1 MMYQPTKQGL
11 NQPSSPAPGTW
22 LADPSHF
29 APRRRD
35 VLRVG
40 WLGGLGLTLGNF
52 FELRAQADHSLAEP
66 TAKNVIHI
74 YLQGGFAHMDS
85 FDPKPDAPAEYRGIL
100 GTVQTSVPGVLFS
113 SHMSATAKIADK
125 ITVVRSMTH
134 TEVDHSRGEH
144 SMFTGYRPSPAL
156 VYPSIGSVVAHEL
169 GPRGAMPPY
178 VVVPNQGSQFLGSG
192 YLSNAYGPFALG
204 GDPARPGFSV
214 RDLNLPAGIDETR
227 FEKRKSWKTLVD
239 EHFSRSQQDD
249 KLDTMNSF
257 YGRAYELLASQESK
271 QAFSLKGESEQTKAL
286 YGMEPW
292 GPVLRPRAGA
302 SFLTARR
309 LVEAG
314 TRFVTVTYGAWD
326 THAYHYR
333 GIEAQLPD
341 LDRAF
346 AGLITD
352 LDQRGLLD
360 STLVLITSE
369 FGRTPRINA
378 GGGRDHWPRV
388 FSIVMAGGGVARGKV
403 YGASDALAA
412 EPADN
417 PLSVEDYVTTVYHL
431 LGIDASQSLMS
442 PGDRPQQ
449 IVMNG
454 KVAEGLLA

>member
-1 MMYQPTKQGL
+1 MTYGAGKSVSNT
-11 NQPSSPAPGTW
+11 A
-22 LADPSHF
+22 SHK
-29 APRRRD
+29 PRRRE
-35 VLRVG
+35 VLQVG
-40 WLGGLGLTLGNF
+40 WLAGVGLTLGDYF
-52 FELRAQADHSLAEP
+52 QLQSAAAESTGKAIVP

-85 FDPKPDAPAEYRGIL
+85 FDPKPDAPVEYRGIL
-100 GTVQTSVPGVLFS
+100 DTVQTSLPGVRFS
-113 SHMSATAKIADK
+113 SHMESTAKIADK

-134 TEVDHSRGEH
+134 TEVDHQRGEH

-156 VYPSIGSVVAHEL
+156 VYPSMGSVVSHEL

-178 VVVPNQGSQFLGSG
+178 VVVPNQGSQYLGSG

-204 GDPARPGFSV
+204 GDPARPNFRV
-214 RDLNLPAGIDETR
+214 RDLNLPEGVSEER
-227 FEKRKSWKTLVD
+227 FERRKSWKELVD
-239 EHFSRSQQDD
+239 GHFAAMESDD
-249 KLDTMNSF
+249 KLSTMNSF
-257 YGRAYELLASQESK
+257 YGRAYDLLGSK
-271 QAFSLKGESEQTKAL
+271 AAKEAFSLKDESEETKKL

-292 GPVLRPRAGA
+292 GLILRPRAGA
-302 SFLTARR
+302 SFRTARR

-314 TRFVTVTYGAWD
+314 ARFVTVTYGAWD

-333 GIEAQLPD
+333 GIELQMPD

-360 STLVLITSE
+360 TTLVLVTSE
-369 FGRTPRINA
+369 FGRTPRVNA

-388 FSIVMAGGGVARGKV
+388 FSIVMAGGGVRRGSI

-412 EPADN
+412 EPADK
-417 PLSVEDYVTTVYHL
+417 PLSIEDYSTTLYHL
-431 LGIDASQSLMS
+431 LGIDAKKQLMS
-442 PGDRPQQ
+442 PGDRPQS

-454 KVAEGLLA
+454 QVIRELLA

>member
-1 MMYQPTKQGL
+1 MTHE
-11 NQPSSPAPGTW
+11 AGTW
-22 LADPSHF
+22 LSDASHF
-29 APRRRD
+29 RPRRRD
-35 VLRVG
+35 FLHVG
-40 WLGGLGLTLGNF
+40 WLAGVGLTLGDYLAI
-52 FELRAQADHSLAEP
+52 EARATFSEQRVSP
-66 TAKNVIHI
+66 KAKNVIHI

-85 FDPKPDAPAEYRGIL
+85 FDPKPDAPVEYRGIL
-100 GTVQTSVPGVLFS
+100 GTVATSVPGVHFS
-113 SHMSATAKIADK
+113 SHMVETAKVADK
-125 ITVVRSMTH
+125 IAVVRSMSH

-156 VYPSIGSVVAHEL
+156 VYPSMGSVVAHEL

-178 VVVPNQGSQFLGSG
+178 VVVPNAGSQFLGSG

-204 GDPARPGFSV
+204 GDPARPGFKV
-214 RDLNLPAGIDETR
+214 RDLGMSAGIDDDR
-227 FEKRKSWKTLVD
+227 FERRKSWKALVD
-239 EHFSRSQQDD
+239 NHFAKMESDD
-249 KLDTMNSF
+249 KLTTMDSF
-257 YGRAYELLASQESK
+257 YARAYDLLASKESK
-271 QAFSLKGESEQTKAL
+271 EAFSLESESAATKKM
-286 YGMEPW
+286 YGMEPTASII
-292 GPVLRPRAGA
+292 RPRAGA

-333 GIEAQLPD
+333 GIEQQLPD

-388 FSIVMAGGGVARGKV
+388 FSIVMAGGGVKRGLI

-412 EPADN
+412 EPADRA
-417 PLSVEDYVTTVYHL
+417 LSIEDYSTTLYHL
-431 LGIDASQSLMS
+431 LGIDAKKQLMS
-442 PGDRPQQ
+442 PGDRPQA

-454 KVAEGLLA
+454 KVVRELLA

>member
-1 MMYQPTKQGL
+1 MHL
-11 NQPSSPAPGTW
+11 NQKSKHPAGTW
-22 LADPSHF
+22 HSDPSHF
-29 APRRRD
+29 RPRRRD
-35 VLRVG
+35 MLRVG
-40 WLGGLGLTLGNF
+40 WLGGLGLTLGNY
-52 FELRAQADHSLAEP
+52 FELRAQAGAAAIEP
-66 TAKNVIHI
+66 KAKSVIHI

-85 FDPKPDAPAEYRGIL
+85 FDPKPDAPSEYRGIL
-100 GTVQTSVPGVLFS
+100 GTLHTKVPGVLFS
-113 SHMSATAKIADK
+113 SHMQSSAKVADK

-156 VYPSIGSVVAHEL
+156 VYPSMGSVVAHEL
-169 GPRGAMPPY
+169 GPRGSMPPY
-178 VVVPNQGSQFLGSG
+178 VVVPTQRSQFLGSG

-204 GDPARPGFSV
+204 GDPARSGFQV
-214 RDLNLPAGIDETR
+214 RDLSLPEGIDEQR
-227 FEKRKSWKTLVD
+227 FERRKSWKTLVD
-239 EHFSRSQQDD
+239 QHFASAERDD
-249 KLDTMNSF
+249 KLDTMNAF
-257 YGRAYELLASQESK
+257 YGRAYDLLASKESK
-271 QAFSLKGESEQTKAL
+271 EAFSLDGESESTKQL
-286 YGMEPW
+286 YGMEAW

-302 SFLTARR
+302 SFLIARR

-333 GIEAQLPD
+333 GIETQLPD

-360 STLVLITSE
+360 STLVLLTSE

-388 FSIVMAGGGVARGKV
+388 FSIVMAGGGIKRGYV
-403 YGASDALAA
+403 HGASDSLAA
-412 EPADN
+412 EPADQ
-417 PLSVEDYVTTVYHL
+417 PLSVEDYAHTLYYL
-431 LGIDASQSLMS
+431 LGIDAREQLMS
-442 PGDRPQQ
+442 PGDRPQA

-454 KVAEGLLA
+454 NVVQELLA